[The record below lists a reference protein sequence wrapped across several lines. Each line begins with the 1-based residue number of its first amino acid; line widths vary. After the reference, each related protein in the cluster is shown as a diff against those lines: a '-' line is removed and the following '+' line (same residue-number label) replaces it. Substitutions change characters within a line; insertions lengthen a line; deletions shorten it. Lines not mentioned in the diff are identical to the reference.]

1 MHDGFYQFTY
11 LCFMEKEWIEIEA
24 MIEAPIEAVWKKWTT
39 AEDIQQWN
47 FAHESWCCPTAQID
61 LREEGTFTYRM
72 EAVDGSVGFDFQGV
86 FDSIEEQEFLAITLG
101 DGRKWEIEFSD
112 LGQSTHVTERFHPES
127 VNPIDMQEAG
137 WQSILNQFKSYCE
150 E

>member
-1 MHDGFYQFTY
+1 
-11 LCFMEKEWIEIEA
+11 MEKEWIEIEA

-47 FAHESWCCPTAQID
+47 FAHESWCCATAQID

-72 EAVDGSVGFDFQGV
+72 EAVDGSAGFDFQGV